1 MRFEKLTIKSQEA
14 LQQAN
19 QQAERRGNTVL
30 EPEHVLL
37 ALMEQGEE
45 GVVTPILRKLGAK
58 PELLSGRVTDA
69 IEKLPRAGG
78 NYGAPQVG
86 SRVQALLRAA
96 EDEAKALKDE
106 YVSTEHILL
115 AMAEKAGGEAQRIL
129 NDAGVKKEK
138 ILAALKDVR
147 GQARVTSQ
155 DPEAGYRALE
165 KYARD
170 LTEAA
175 RNGKLDPVIGRDD
188 EIRRCMQVLSRRTK
202 NNPVLI
208 GDPGVGKTAIV
219 EGLARRIVEGDVP
232 EGLKSKRIVALDLG
246 ALVAGAKYRG
256 EFEERLKAVLK
267 EVEAAEGQLI
277 LFIDELHTLVGAGK
291 AEGAQDA
298 ANMLKPALARGDL
311 RCIGATTV
319 DEYRKNIEK
328 DKALERRFQPI
339 MVGEPSVEDTI
350 AILRGLK
357 ERYEVHHGVRI
368 QDSSLVA
375 AAVLSKRYIADRF
388 LPDKAIDLVDEA
400 AARLRIEIDSVPQEL
415 DDIQR
420 RILTLEIEKAAL
432 AKEKDRASKD
442 RLAALERELADWKEK
457 ASALRTRWKTEKD
470 VVEEM
475 RKIQEAVDLAKTQAA
490 RHEREGSLQKV
501 AEIRYGTLPQLE
513 KDLEAKS
520 QRFRELQ
527 GGDGAGLLKEEV
539 TPEEIAKIVSRW
551 TGVPVDKL
559 LEGEREKLIK
569 MEEQLRRRVV
579 GQERAVEAIS
589 NAVRRARAGLQDP
602 NRPIG
607 SFIFLGPTG
616 VGKTELAKA
625 LAEFLFDDE
634 RAMIRIDMSEYM
646 EKHTVSRL
654 VGAPPGYIGHDEG
667 GQLTEAVRRRPY
679 AVVLFDEIEK
689 AHTDVFNVLLQILDD
704 GRLTDSKGRTVD
716 FKNTIIIMTSNV
728 GGELL
733 ANVAGSEIPKEIEE
747 TVMERLRSKFR
758 PEFLNRIDDVIVFS
772 RLGKEHLRRIVDIQL
787 ERLKALL
794 ADRKIGL
801 ELGDRAKDLL
811 AQEGYDPVY
820 GARPLKRVLQKR
832 IQDPIALRI
841 LKGEFREDDTVMVD
855 AKGDEIVFEKRARAV
870 PALSGARG
878 SAK

>member
-1 MRFEKLTIKSQEA
+1 
-14 LQQAN
+14 
-19 QQAERRGNTVL
+19 
-30 EPEHVLL
+30 
-37 ALMEQGEE
+37 
-45 GVVTPILRKLGAK
+45 
-58 PELLSGRVTDA
+58 
-69 IEKLPRAGG
+69 
-78 NYGAPQVG
+78 
-86 SRVQALLRAA
+86 
-96 EDEAKALKDE
+96 
-106 YVSTEHILL
+106 
-115 AMAEKAGGEAQRIL
+115 
-129 NDAGVKKEK
+129 
-138 ILAALKDVR
+138 
-147 GQARVTSQ
+147 
-155 DPEAGYRALE
+155 
-165 KYARD
+165 
-170 LTEAA
+170 
-175 RNGKLDPVIGRDD
+175 
-188 EIRRCMQVLSRRTK
+188 MQVLSRRTK

>member
-1 MRFEKLTIKSQEA
+1 MRLDKFTIKSQEA
-14 LQQAN
+14 LQTAN
-19 QQAERRGNTVL
+19 SHAERRGNTIL

-37 ALMEQGEE
+37 ALIEQGDE
-45 GVVTPILRKLGAK
+45 GVVTPLLSKLGAK
-58 PELLSGRVTDA
+58 PDLVKGRVAESID
-69 IEKLPRAGG
+69 KFPRAGS
-78 NYGAPQVG
+78 NYGAPSVG
-86 SRVQALLRAA
+86 NRLSAVLRAA

-106 YVSTEHILL
+106 YVSTEHLLL
-115 AMAEKAGGEAQRIL
+115 AIAEKAGGEAQRVL
-129 NDAGVKKEK
+129 NDAGVKKDR

-147 GQARVTSQ
+147 GQASVTSQ

-165 KYARD
+165 KYSRD

-267 EVEAAEGQLI
+267 EVEAAQGAII

-311 RCIGATTV
+311 RCIGATTI
-319 DEYRKNIEK
+319 DEFRKHIEK
-328 DKALERRFQPI
+328 DKALERRFQPVQ
-339 MVGEPSVEDTI
+339 VGEPSVEDTI

-368 QDSSLVA
+368 QDSALVG

-400 AARLRIEIDSVPQEL
+400 ASRLRIEIDSVPQEL
-415 DDIQR
+415 DEIQR
-420 RILTLEIEKAAL
+420 KVTTLEIEKMSL

-442 RLAALERELADWKEK
+442 RLAQIDRELADLKEK
-457 ASALRTRWKTEKD
+457 GSGIRTRWQSEKQAVD
-470 VVEEM
+470 EI
-475 RKIQEAVDLAKTQAA
+475 RKIQEAIELARTQAA
-490 RHEREGSLQKV
+490 RHEREGNLQQV
-501 AEIRYGTLPQLE
+501 AEIRYGTLPQLD
-513 KDLEAKS
+513 KDLQAKS
-520 QRFRELQ
+520 ARLRELQ
-527 GGDGAGLLKEEV
+527 GTEGAGLLKEEV

-551 TGVPVDKL
+551 TGIPVDKL
-559 LEGEREKLIK
+559 LEGEKAKLIR
-569 MEEQLRRRVV
+569 MEEELRKRVV
-579 GQERAVEAIS
+579 GQEKAVEAVS

-602 NRPIG
+602 NRPMG

-625 LAEFLFDDE
+625 LADFMFDDE
-634 RAMIRIDMSEYM
+634 RAMIRIDMTEYM

-654 VGAPPGYIGHDEG
+654 IGAPPGYIGHDEG
-667 GQLTEAVRRRPY
+667 GQLTEALRRRPY
-679 AVVLFDEIEK
+679 AVILFDEIEK
-689 AHTDVFNVLLQILDD
+689 AHPDVFNVLLQILDD

-716 FKNTIIIMTSNV
+716 CKNTIIILTSNV

-733 ANVAGSEIPKEIEE
+733 ANVSTPDIPKEIEE
-747 TVMERLRSKFR
+747 TVLERLRSKFR
-758 PEFLNRIDDVIVFS
+758 PEFLNRIDDTIMFS
-772 RLGKEHLRRIVDIQL
+772 RLQREHLRKIVDIQL
-787 ERLKALL
+787 ERIVSLL
-794 ADRKIGL
+794 AEKKIGL
-801 ELGDRAKDLL
+801 ELTDAAKDLL
-811 AQEGYDPVY
+811 AEEGYDPIY
-820 GARPLKRVLQKR
+820 GARPLKRLLQKR
-832 IQDPIALRI
+832 IQDPLALKI
-841 LKGEFREDDTVMVD
+841 LKGEYREDDTVVVD
-855 AKGDEIVFEKRARAV
+855 AKDGELAFEKRSRAK
-870 PALSGARG
+870 AQTS
-878 SAK
+878 SA